1 MENNLNQKVIRRYS
15 QEFAEKLCSDFFSS
29 HESVTND
36 QIMEVQPIR
45 QVNLFVVKNLFDQWQ
60 QEIRKLKSPYFDY
73 GSDKVVA
80 AMDQLK
86 NALSRSI
93 SLNRNTYQPLLEK
106 ATEET
111 LRLILSPYDYYKELV
126 EIDEAL
132 LTPEYLKTTAK
143 YMKVNPFIV
152 QALLE
157 RIDKENITVLTN
169 EKAKQ
174 LLDQVVDNI
183 EGEPDD
189 VEPLIASF
197 SEILPLTL
205 EDLYGAPK
213 ENKPRESEPAGNVRT
228 LHDNLVKEDQ
238 STLADLHSNQKI
250 EDIRGH
256 LSINQRFMFVNIL
269 FEGDEKRFNEVIDH
283 IERQESADEA
293 IHYIHAAFGEWD
305 RQREEVQDFMSIVKR
320 RLS

>member
-15 QEFAEKLCSDFFSS
+15 REFAEKVCVDFFAS

-36 QIMEVQPIR
+36 QIMEVQSIR

-60 QEIRKLKSPYFDY
+60 QEIRRLKSPYFNY
-73 GSDKVVA
+73 GAENVVA
-80 AMDQLK
+80 AMDKLK

-93 SLNRNTYQPLLEK
+93 LLSRDTYQPLLEK
-106 ATEET
+106 STEET
-111 LRLILSPYDYYKELV
+111 LRLILSPYDYYKELI

-132 LTPEYLKTTAK
+132 LTPEYLKSTSK

-157 RIDKENITVLTN
+157 QVEKENISVLTH

-174 LLDQVVDNI
+174 LLDQVVDKI
-183 EGEPDD
+183 DGEPDD
-189 VEPLIASF
+189 VEPHIASF
-197 SEILPLTL
+197 SAILPITL
-205 EDLYGAPK
+205 EELYGVQK
-213 ENKPRESEPAGNVRT
+213 ENTPRENEPSGNVRT
-228 LHDNLVKEDQ
+228 IHDDLVQEDQ
-238 STLADLHSNQKI
+238 STLADLHSKQKI

-256 LSINQRFMFVNIL
+256 LSINQRFMFVNAL
-269 FEGDEKRFNEVIDH
+269 FDGDENRFNEVIDH

-293 IHYIHAAFGEWD
+293 IHYLHAAFGEWD

-320 RLS
+320 RHT